1 MSSRWFATCPKGLEG
16 LLAAELT
23 ALGATATRETVAG
36 VAFEGPADLGYRACL
51 WSRLASRVLL
61 PVAEF
66 AVDGPEA
73 LYRGVRGIDWSVHL
87 AADASFAI
95 DAVGRAEGLVHS
107 QYVALKAK
115 DAIVDQ
121 FREANGAR
129 PNVDPEHP
137 DLRIHVRLKRG
148 QATVSIDFA
157 GTPLHQRG
165 WRIGHGAAPL
175 KENLAAAMLIRA
187 GWPAIHAAGGPMVDP
202 FCGSGTLLIEGAQ
215 MAADVAPG
223 LARERFGFH
232 GWRGF
237 DAETWAAL
245 RADAAARASLGLRA
259 LKAVFFGFDAE
270 PAAINMA
277 RINAQRAGVAGF
289 VTLSVRP
296 IEALAPPPHRAP
308 GLVIANPPYGARLG
322 EVAALR
328 PVYAAFGAALKRGF
342 AGWRAALITSSDEL
356 GFATGLKAARRYAL
370 MNGAIECR
378 LLCFDDIRAE
388 GSAPLREVKPLGEGA
403 QALANRIARN
413 VRHLKRWRE
422 REGVDC
428 WRAYDADLPE
438 YAAAIDVYRG
448 VPEGASADAAPMTWL
463 HVQEY
468 RAPKEIPAEIAARR
482 LKELLRVAAEAFGV
496 PRERIALK
504 QRRPQTRDAR
514 YERFDARGEF
524 IVVREGGLRFRV
536 NLYDWLDTGLFLD
549 HRPMR
554 FKIGREAHGRRF
566 LNLFGYT
573 GAATVHAAA
582 GGAASTTTVDLSQT
596 YLEWAS
602 RNLAL
607 NGIVGG
613 RHRLIQADAMA
624 WLKSEREEYDLI
636 FVDPPTFSNSK
647 RADDF
652 DVQRD
657 HARLLELTM
666 ARLAPGGLLLFSNNL
681 RRFRLDA
688 TVIERFAVRD
698 ITRSTIPRDFARDAR
713 IHHAFEVRHR
723 ETAPWG
729 AREAPRGAST
739 KRV

>member
-1 MSSRWFATCPKGLEG
+1 MSTRWFAACPKGIEG
-16 LLAAELT
+16 LLAAELA

-36 VAFEGPADLGYRACL
+36 VAFEGSADLGYRACL
-51 WSRLASRVLL
+51 WSRLASRILL
-61 PVAEF
+61 PLAEF
-66 AVDGPEA
+66 PVDGPEA
-73 LYRGVRGIDWSVHL
+73 LYRGVRSIDWSAHL
-87 AADASFAI
+87 ADDASFAI
-95 DAVGRAEGLVHS
+95 DAVGKAEGLVHS

-121 FREANGAR
+121 FREATGTR
-129 PNVDPEHP
+129 PDVDPEHP
-137 DLRIHVRLKRG
+137 DLRIHVHLKRG

-165 WRIGHGAAPL
+165 WRIGQGAAPL
-175 KENLAAAMLIRA
+175 KENLGAAMLIRA
-187 GWPAIHAAGGPMVDP
+187 GWPAIHAAGGPLVDP

-237 DAETWAAL
+237 DAARWASL
-245 RADAAARASLGLRA
+245 RADAEARASAGMRA
-259 LKAVFFGFDAE
+259 LEAVFFGFDAD
-270 PAAINMA
+270 PAAINLA

-289 VTLSVRP
+289 VTLSGRP
-296 IEALAPPPHRAP
+296 VDGLAPPPHRAP
-308 GLVIANPPYGARLG
+308 GLVICNPPYGERIG
-322 EVAALR
+322 EIQALK

-388 GSAPLREVKPLGEGA
+388 GSAPLRELKPLGEGA

-422 REGVDC
+422 REGVEC

-448 VPEGASADAAPMTWL
+448 VPEGAPADAAPATWL

-468 RAPKEIPAEIAARR
+468 RAPKEIPAETAARR
-482 LKELLRVAAEAFGV
+482 FKELLRVAAEAFGV

-504 QRRPQTRDAR
+504 QRRPQARDER

-536 NLYDWLDTGLFLD
+536 NLHDWLDTGLFLD

-554 FKIGREAHGRRF
+554 LRIGREARGKRF
-566 LNLFGYT
+566 LNLFAYT

-582 GGAASTTTVDLSQT
+582 GGAASTTTVDLSPT

-607 NGIVGG
+607 NGIVGA
-613 RHRLIQADAMA
+613 RHRLLQADAMA
-624 WLKSEREEYDLI
+624 WIESDRDRYDLI

-657 HARLLELTM
+657 HARLLELAM

-681 RRFRLDA
+681 RRFRMDPA
-688 TVIERFAVRD
+688 VTEAFAVRE
-698 ITRSTIPRDFARDAR
+698 ITRATIPLDFERDAR
-713 IHHAFEVRHR
+713 IHHAFEIR
-723 ETAPWG
+723 
-729 AREAPRGAST
+729 ARGDAGVKA
-739 KRV
+739 

>member
-1 MSSRWFATCPKGLEG
+1 M
-16 LLAAELT
+16 
-23 ALGATATRETVAG
+23 
-36 VAFEGPADLGYRACL
+36 
-51 WSRLASRVLL
+51 
-61 PVAEF
+61 
-66 AVDGPEA
+66 
-73 LYRGVRGIDWSVHL
+73 H
-87 AADASFAI
+87 
-95 DAVGRAEGLVHS
+95 
-107 QYVALKAK
+107 
-115 DAIVDQ
+115 
-121 FREANGAR
+121 
-129 PNVDPEHP
+129 
-137 DLRIHVRLKRG
+137 LKRG

-165 WRIGHGAAPL
+165 WRIGQGAAPL

-187 GWPAIHAAGGPMVDP
+187 GWPAIHAAGGPLVDP

-237 DAETWAAL
+237 DGALWASL
-245 RADAAARASLGLRA
+245 RADAEARASAGLRA
-259 LKAVFFGFDAE
+259 LEAVFFGFDAD

-289 VTLSVRP
+289 VTLSARP
-296 IEALAPPPHRAP
+296 VEGLAPPPHRAP
-308 GLVIANPPYGARLG
+308 GLVICNPPYGERIG
-322 EVAALR
+322 EIQALK

-388 GSAPLREVKPLGEGA
+388 GSAPLRELKPLGEGA

-438 YAAAIDVYRG
+438 YAAAIDVYLG
-448 VPEGASADAAPMTWL
+448 VPEGAPADTAPATWL

-468 RAPKEIPAEIAARR
+468 RAPKEIPAETATRR
-482 LKELLRVAAEAFGV
+482 LKELLRVASEAFGV
-496 PRERIALK
+496 PRERVALK
-504 QRRPQTRDAR
+504 QRRPQARDER

-524 IVVREGGLRFRV
+524 LIVREGGLRFRV
-536 NLYDWLDTGLFLD
+536 NLHDWLDTGLFLD

-554 FKIGREAHGRRF
+554 LRIGREAEGRHV
-566 LNLFGYT
+566 LNLFAYT
-573 GAATVHAAA
+573 GAATVHAAV
-582 GGAASTTTVDLSQT
+582 GGAASTTTVDLSPT

-607 NGIVGG
+607 NGIVGA
-613 RHRLIQADAMA
+613 RHRLLQADAMA
-624 WLKSEREEYDLI
+624 WIESDRGRYDLI

-657 HARLLELTM
+657 HARLLELAM

-698 ITRSTIPRDFARDAR
+698 ITRSTIPPDFARDAR

-723 ETAPWG
+723 DAVAGGRPD
-729 AREAPRGAST
+729 APRGPST
-739 KRV
+739 DRV